1 MNAKQTLEVES
12 FDVKANFD
20 QIYVR
25 PDPREYFRV
34 LHGLDYIIPDLALPI
49 FRQITETLTGLRGR
63 PLRILDIGC
72 SYGINAAFLRYPMSL
87 ERLAQRYGDLQAF
100 GLAPDEVVALDRN
113 YYRSWPA
120 AINARFIGLDS
131 SAPAVGYATRTGIL
145 DHGFAEDL
153 ESNDPSPRLADLLS
167 GVDLVIS
174 TGCVGYVTAATFKR
188 VLDAMQT
195 PKPWVVSFVLR
206 LYPFDEIAD
215 VLKERR
221 LVTEKLE
228 SVTFVQRR
236 FHSEQEYSQ
245 TLRALQAVG
254 VDPQGK
260 EAEGLL
266 HAELFLSRPAEET
279 NALPLESLVSVTS
292 GASRPFGRRFQRHA
306 DDKIRLVR

>member
-12 FDVKANFD
+12 LDVKANFD

-34 LHGLDYIIPDLALPI
+34 LHGLDYIIPDLARPI
-49 FRQITETLTGLRGR
+49 FRQITDTLTELRGR

-72 SYGINAAFLRYPMSL
+72 SYGINAALLRFPMSMD
-87 ERLAQRYGDLQAF
+87 RLAQRYADLQAF
-100 GLAPDEVVALDRN
+100 GLTHEDVVELDRQ
-113 YYRSWPA
+113 YYRSWPRTT
-120 AINARFIGLDS
+120 NAKLIGLDAA
-131 SAPAVGYATRTGIL
+131 APAVTYATRSGIL

-153 ESNDPSPRLADLLS
+153 EHNDPSPAFADLLAS
-167 GVDLVIS
+167 VDLVIS

-188 VLDAMQT
+188 VLASMHVK
-195 PKPWVVSFVLR
+195 KPWFVSFVLR
-206 LYPFDEIAD
+206 LYPFDEIAG
-215 VLKERR
+215 VLKTRQ

-245 TLRALQAVG
+245 TLEALQQVG

-279 NALPLESLVSVTS
+279 SALPLDSLVSVTS
-292 GASRPFGRRFQRHA
+292 GAGRPFGRRFQRHA
-306 DDKIRLVR
+306 DDEVRLVR

>member
-12 FDVKANFD
+12 LDVKANFD
-20 QIYVR
+20 QIYNR
-25 PDPREYFRV
+25 PDPREYFRI

-49 FRQITETLTGLRGR
+49 FRQITETLTDLRGR

-72 SYGINAAFLRYPMSL
+72 SYGINAALLRYPMSID
-87 ERLAQRYGDLQAF
+87 RLAQRYADLQAF

-120 AINARFIGLDS
+120 ATNARFVGLDS
-131 SAPAVGYATRTGIL
+131 SAPAVGYATQTGIL

-188 VLDAMQT
+188 VLDAMQA
-195 PKPWVVSFVLR
+195 PKPWFVSFVLR

-245 TLRALQAVG
+245 TLQALEKVG

-279 NALPLESLVSVTS
+279 NALPLDNLVSVTS

>member
-1 MNAKQTLEVES
+1 MNAKQPLEVES

-25 PDPREYFRV
+25 PDPREYFRI

-49 FRQITETLTGLRGR
+49 FRQISETLTALRGR

-72 SYGINAAFLRYPMSL
+72 SYGINAALLRYPMSL
-87 ERLAQRYGDLQAF
+87 ERLAQRYADLQAF
-100 GLAPDEVVALDRN
+100 GLAPEEVVALDRN
-113 YYRSWPA
+113 YYRSWPTVTK
-120 AINARFIGLDS
+120 ARLIGLDS
-131 SAPAVGYATRTGIL
+131 SAPAVNYATQTGIL
-145 DHGFAEDL
+145 DHGFAENL
-153 ESNDPSPRLADLLS
+153 ESNDPSARLADLLS

-188 VLDAMQT
+188 VLDAMQA
-195 PKPWVVSFVLR
+195 PKPWFVSFVLR

-215 VLKERR
+215 VLKTRQ

-245 TLRALQAVG
+245 TLRALQQVG

-266 HAELFLSRPAEET
+266 HAELFLSRPAEEM
-279 NALPLESLVSVTS
+279 NALPLDSLVSVTS
-292 GASRPFGRRFQRHA
+292 GANRPFGRRFQRHA
-306 DDKIRLVR
+306 DDKVRLVR

>member
-12 FDVKANFD
+12 LDVKANFD
-20 QIYVR
+20 QIYIR
-25 PDPREYFRV
+25 PDPREYFRI

-49 FRQITETLTGLRGR
+49 FRQITETLTELRGR

-72 SYGINAAFLRYPMSL
+72 SYGINAALLRYPMSM
-87 ERLAQRYGDLQAF
+87 ERLAQRYADLQAF
-100 GLAPDEVVALDRN
+100 GLAPEEVVALDRN
-113 YYRSWPA
+113 YYRSWPTVT
-120 AINARFIGLDS
+120 NARFIGLDS
-131 SAPAVGYATRTGIL
+131 SAPAVNYATQAGIL

-153 ESNDPSPRLADLLS
+153 EGNDPSPRLADLLS

-188 VLDAMQT
+188 VLDAMQA
-195 PKPWVVSFVLR
+195 PKPWFVSFVLR
-206 LYPFDEIAD
+206 LYPFDEIAG
-215 VLKERR
+215 VLNKRR

-236 FHSEQEYSQ
+236 FHSEQEYSH
-245 TLRALQAVG
+245 TLRALEQVG
-254 VDPQGK
+254 IDPQGK

-279 NALPLESLVSVTS
+279 NALPLDSLVSVTS
-292 GASRPFGRRFQRHA
+292 GGNRPFGRRFQRHA
-306 DDKIRLVR
+306 DDKVRLVR

>member
-12 FDVKANFD
+12 LDVKANFD
-20 QIYVR
+20 KIYVR
-25 PDPREYFRV
+25 PDPREYFRI

-49 FRQITETLTGLRGR
+49 FRQISETLTALRGR

-72 SYGINAAFLRYPMSL
+72 SYGINAALLRYPMSMD
-87 ERLAQRYGDLQAF
+87 RLANRYADLQAF
-100 GLAPDEVVALDRN
+100 GLAPEEVVALDRH
-113 YYRSWPA
+113 YYRSWPTA
-120 AINARFIGLDS
+120 TKARFIGLDS
-131 SAPAVGYATRTGIL
+131 SASAVEYATRTGIL
-145 DHGFAEDL
+145 DHGFSEDL
-153 ESNDPSPRLADLLS
+153 ESNDPSSRLADVLS

-188 VLDAMQT
+188 VLNAMQA
-195 PKPWVVSFVLR
+195 PKPWFASFVLR
-206 LYPFDEIAD
+206 LYPFDEIAE
-215 VLKERR
+215 VLKTRK
-221 LVTEKLE
+221 LVSEKLE

-236 FHSEQEYSQ
+236 FHSEQEYSN
-245 TLRALQAVG
+245 TLQALDQIG

-292 GASRPFGRRFQRHA
+292 GANRPFGRRFQRHA
-306 DDKIRLVR
+306 DDKVRLVR

>member
-12 FDVKANFD
+12 LDVKANFD

-25 PDPREYFRV
+25 PDPREYFRI

-49 FRQITETLTGLRGR
+49 FRQISETLTELRGR

-72 SYGINAAFLRYPMSL
+72 SYGINAALLRYPMSMD
-87 ERLAQRYGDLQAF
+87 RLAQRYADLQAF
-100 GLAPDEVVALDRN
+100 GLAPEEVVALDRY

-120 AINARFIGLDS
+120 ATKARFIGLDS
-131 SAPAVGYATRTGIL
+131 SAPAVEYATQTGIL
-145 DHGFAEDL
+145 DHGFSEDL
-153 ESNDPSPRLADLLS
+153 ESNDPSPRLIDLLS

-174 TGCVGYVTAATFKR
+174 TGCVGYVTAATFRR
-188 VLDAMQT
+188 VLNAMQT
-195 PKPWVVSFVLR
+195 PKPWFVSFVLR
-206 LYPFDEIAD
+206 LYPFDEIDD
-215 VLKERR
+215 VLKTRK
-221 LVTEKLE
+221 LVSEKLE

-236 FHSEQEYSQ
+236 FHSEQEYSH
-245 TLRALQAVG
+245 TLQALEKVG

-279 NALPLESLVSVTS
+279 NALPLDSLVSVTS
-292 GASRPFGRRFQRHA
+292 GANRLFGRRYQRHA
-306 DDKIRLVR
+306 DDEVRLVR